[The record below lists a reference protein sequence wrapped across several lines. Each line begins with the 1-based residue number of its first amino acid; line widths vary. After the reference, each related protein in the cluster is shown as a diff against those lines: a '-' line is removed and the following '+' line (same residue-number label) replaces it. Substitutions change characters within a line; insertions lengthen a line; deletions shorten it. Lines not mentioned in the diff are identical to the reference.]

1 MMPGMNSF
9 MSTPTTASP
18 HFSLDEVNAMSE
30 VDFVALV
37 GALFEHS
44 PWIARET
51 WPQRPFTSRQDLLA
65 RLTAT
70 LRGAALE
77 RKIDLI
83 RAHPDLAG
91 RLARQGDLTRDST
104 QEQASAGLDRLL
116 PDEVKLFEEYNRS
129 YQARFGFPFV
139 ICARLNDKKT
149 ILLAFQRRL
158 QLSRADEIET
168 ALEEIEKIA
177 ALRLGSLLRA

>member
-1 MMPGMNSF
+1 MMPGMDSF
-9 MSTPTTASP
+9 MPTSTMAPSYL
-18 HFSLDEVNAMSE
+18 SLDEVNAMPES
-30 VDFVALV
+30 DFVAII
-37 GALFEHS
+37 GPLFEHS

-51 WPQRPFTSRQDLLA
+51 WPQRPFVSREDLLA
-65 RLTAT
+65 RLAAT
-70 LRGAALE
+70 FRRATLE
-77 RKIDLI
+77 RKLDLI

-91 RLARQGDLTRDST
+91 RLARQGDLTPDST

-116 PDEVKLFEEYNRS
+116 PDEVKQFEEYNRS
-129 YQARFGFPFV
+129 YQARFNFPFV

-168 ALEEIEKIA
+168 ALDEIEKIA
-177 ALRLGSLLRA
+177 ALRLNALLPS